1 MSRSLDSL
9 GIILLVAGCQSNAQP
24 AIASAVGARTSPSLL
39 DVVAPVLDSSGSGI
53 GVRRWSLRGY
63 DLTLHSSQAELFA
76 ADPGVVAV
84 VGHPGSRDALLG
96 AAVYNREELPQV
108 VPTATSRVLKRA
120 GPWTFTLAPDDSVEG
135 AFLADWAID
144 SAKARRVAVMYI
156 GDEYGIGI
164 LEGVRGGLAI
174 RGQQV
179 VDQVLLPG
187 QPCGPGSANLNRDIY
202 SAISRSL
209 VRRARPDVVI
219 LAASNASGW
228 CIVDQVHSEDS
239 SIWILGAD
247 GFNIGQPPATF
258 RAAYNHARLRSVAF
272 WEPGEHGPSLDFVH
286 RFSRVTGRLPTAGDA
301 MEYDAFML
309 LRQAILDVGTDRR
322 AIRDWLQSLGRSRP
336 SFPGVTGPVSFDR
349 PRASILRMT
358 AVTPPVE

>member
-1 MSRSLDSL
+1 MSRSLVSL
-9 GIILLVAGCQSNAQP
+9 GIILLAGGCQNAGQP
-24 AIASAVGARTSPSLL
+24 AIASAVGARTNPSLL
-39 DVVAPVLDSSGSGI
+39 DVVAPVLDSSGRGI
-53 GVRRWSLRGY
+53 AVTRWSLRGY
-63 DLTLHSSQAELFA
+63 DLTLHSSQAEIFA

-84 VGHPGSRDALLG
+84 VGHSGSRDALLG
-96 AAVYNREELPQV
+96 AAVYNREGLPQV
-108 VPTATSRVLKRA
+108 VPTATSRVLRRA

-144 SAKARRVAVMYI
+144 SVEARRVAVMYI

-174 RGQQV
+174 RGRQV

-187 QPCGPGSANLNRDIY
+187 QPCGPGSANLNRDIF

-209 VRRARPDVVI
+209 VRRSGPDVVI

-228 CIVDQVHSEDS
+228 CIVDQIHSEDP

-247 GFNIGQPPATF
+247 GFDIGQPPATF
-258 RAAYNHARLRSVAF
+258 RPVFNHARLRSVSF
-272 WEPGEHGPSLDFVH
+272 WEAGDHPPSLDFVH
-286 RFSRVTGRLPTAGDA
+286 RYSRVTGRPPTAGDA

-309 LRQAILDVGTDRR
+309 LRQAVLDVGVDRR

-336 SFPGVTGPVSFDR
+336 PFPGVTGPVSFER

-358 AVTPPVE
+358 AVTPMVE